1 MKKTIF
7 LISNF
12 DDISKI
18 NNTISENSNCIIYSL
33 NYQTHKLLTK
43 NKIQTVIA
51 ESILTQSDRES
62 IDQKSFNATI
72 SWYQN
77 NFLKKYLIF
86 NELNLGS
93 LLELELIQYFGNI
106 FKEAMM
112 LTRIIEKEKPNKI
125 ISCTFLNK
133 FVEKL
138 GKTMDIEVAT
148 IFDSIQLAKLYHDEI
163 NIKFNFGK
171 IPISLIISPN
181 LFNSIKK
188 LTEKLINFFFHFK
201 PSISTLNTKSI
212 LLLNFNTLQY
222 DKLIDELSNAEKN
235 VFLLNLRRPA
245 IWNWASFKIIKN
257 SKSHILPLSL
267 FEKELTSKIS
277 SEIKSFND
285 NLSNMWKFNDVF
297 EKYFV
302 IDDYSFWS
310 SIKQDFITICESRF
324 KESIKRLILLDNLF
338 LKSNISVIL
347 MWAETGQEEK
357 EILFMSK
364 KHNIETLVL
373 QHFLFS
379 DSVLMQKY
387 DRFALGPSYPFES
400 DKQIIWDQFTKQ
412 QAISF
417 KHKEDKLLLTGSP
430 RHDNFFISEK
440 NKNSTGIIILAT
452 TSASDRLSSVMSP
465 FDSYVKFEN
474 FIKEVCRIV
483 KNIPDKKLIIKTHPH
498 SESLN
503 NITELI
509 KEIDPQIQIIY
520 DTNLI
525 ELINNCDL
533 LITFNNSTI
542 ALESII
548 LEKPTISLQFEKWA
562 EDDNIVKS
570 NAILSIST
578 LGDIEKGITDLL
590 FDKKFKNIM
599 NENAQKFLKSF
610 VNCGTSSQNLVKI
623 LDNY

>member
-18 NNTISENSNCIIYSL
+18 NNIISENSNCIIYSL

-106 FKEAMM
+106 FKEAMI
-112 LTRIIEKEKPNKI
+112 LTRIIEKEKPDKI

-138 GKTMDIEVAT
+138 GKTKDIEVVT
-148 IFDSIQLAKLYHDEI
+148 IFDSIQLPKLYHNEI
-163 NIKFNFGK
+163 NIKFNFRK
-171 IPISLIISPN
+171 IPISFTISPN
-181 LFNSIKK
+181 LFNFIKK

-201 PSISTLNTKSI
+201 PSISTLNSKSI
-212 LLLNFNTLQY
+212 VLLNFNTLQY

-235 VFLLNLRRPA
+235 IFLLNLRRPA

-257 SKSHILPLSL
+257 SKSHILSLSL
-267 FEKELTSKIS
+267 FEKVLTPKIS
-277 SEIKSFND
+277 SEIKSFNE

-302 IDDYSFWS
+302 IDDCSFWS

-324 KESIKRLILLDNLF
+324 KESIKRLILLDHLF

-357 EILFMSK
+357 EILFLSK
-364 KHNIETLVL
+364 KHNIETLML
-373 QHFLFS
+373 QHFLYS
-379 DSVLMQKY
+379 DSVLWQKY
-387 DRFALGPSYPFES
+387 DRFALGPSYPFETGN
-400 DKQIIWDQFTKQ
+400 QIIWDQFTKQ

-440 NKNSTGIIILAT
+440 NKNLNGIIILAT
-452 TSASDRLSSVMSP
+452 TSVPQFSSVMST
-465 FDSYVKFEN
+465 FDSYIKFEN

-483 KNIPDKKLIIKTHPH
+483 KNLPDKKLIIKAHPH
-498 SESLN
+498 FDSVN

-509 KEIDPQIQIIY
+509 KKIDPQIQIIY
-520 DTNLI
+520 DANLI

-542 ALESII
+542 ALESIM
-548 LEKPTISLQFEKWA
+548 LEKPTISLQSEKWA
-562 EDDNIVKS
+562 EDDNIAKS

-590 FDKKFKNIM
+590 FDEKFKNVM
-599 NENAQKFLKSF
+599 NKNAQKFLKSF
-610 VNCGTSSQNLVKI
+610 VNCGKSSQKVAKI
-623 LDNY
+623 LDSY

>member
-12 DDISKI
+12 NDISKI
-18 NNTISENSNCIIYSL
+18 NNIISENSNCIIYSL
-33 NYQTHKLLTK
+33 NYQTHKLLSK
-43 NKIQTVIA
+43 NKIQNFIA

-77 NFLKKYLIF
+77 NFLKKYLMF

-106 FKEAMM
+106 FKEAMI

-125 ISCTFLNK
+125 ISSTFLNK

-138 GKTMDIEVAT
+138 GKTMDIEVIT
-148 IFDSIQLAKLYHDEI
+148 IFDSIQLPKLYHDEI

-171 IPISLIISPN
+171 IPISFTISPN
-181 LFNSIKK
+181 SFNFIKK

-201 PSISTLNTKSI
+201 PNISTLNTKSI
-212 LLLNFNTLQY
+212 LLLNFNPLQY
-222 DKLIDELSNAEKN
+222 DKLIDELSNTEKN

-257 SKSHILPLSL
+257 SKSNILPLSL

-277 SEIKSFND
+277 SEINSFNE
-285 NLSNMWKFNDVF
+285 NLSNMWKFNDIF
-297 EKYFV
+297 EKCFV

-324 KESIKRLILLDNLF
+324 KESIKRLILLDHLF

-379 DSVLMQKY
+379 DSVLWQKY
-387 DRFALGPSYPFES
+387 DRFALGLSYPFES

-417 KHKEDKLLLTGSP
+417 KHKEDKLILAGSP

-440 NKNSTGIIILAT
+440 NKNPKGIIILAT
-452 TSASDRLSSVMSP
+452 TSVPRFSSVMST
-465 FDSYVKFEN
+465 FDSYIKFEN

-483 KNIPDKKLIIKTHPH
+483 KNLPDKKLIIKAHPH
-498 SESLN
+498 FESLS

-520 DTNLI
+520 DANLI

-562 EDDNIVKS
+562 EDDNIAKS

-590 FDKKFKNIM
+590 FDKKFKNMM
-599 NENAQKFLKSF
+599 NENAQNFLKSF
-610 VNCGTSSQNLVKI
+610 VNCGKSSQKLAKI

>member
-18 NNTISENSNCIIYSL
+18 NNIISENSNCIIYSL

-106 FKEAMM
+106 FKEAMI
-112 LTRIIEKEKPNKI
+112 LTRIIEKEKPDKI

-138 GKTMDIEVAT
+138 GKTKDIEVVT
-148 IFDSIQLAKLYHDEI
+148 IFDSIQLPKLYHNEI

-171 IPISLIISPN
+171 IPISFTISPN
-181 LFNSIKK
+181 LFNFIKK

-201 PSISTLNTKSI
+201 PSISTLNSKSI
-212 LLLNFNTLQY
+212 VLLNFNTLQY

-257 SKSHILPLSL
+257 SKSHILSLSL
-267 FEKELTSKIS
+267 FEKVLTPKIS
-277 SEIKSFND
+277 SEIKSFNE
-285 NLSNMWKFNDVF
+285 NLSNMWKFNDIF

-302 IDDYSFWS
+302 IDDCSFWS

-324 KESIKRLILLDNLF
+324 KESIKRLILLDHLF

-357 EILFMSK
+357 EILFLSK
-364 KHNIETLVL
+364 KHNIETLML
-373 QHFLFS
+373 QHFLYS
-379 DSVLMQKY
+379 DSVLWQKY
-387 DRFALGPSYPFES
+387 DRFALGPSYPFETGN
-400 DKQIIWDQFTKQ
+400 QIIWDQFTKQ

-440 NKNSTGIIILAT
+440 NKNLNGIIILAT
-452 TSASDRLSSVMSP
+452 TSVPQFSSVMST
-465 FDSYVKFEN
+465 FDSYIKFEN

-483 KNIPDKKLIIKTHPH
+483 KNLPDKKLIIKAHPH
-498 SESLN
+498 FDSVN

-509 KEIDPQIQIIY
+509 KKIDPQIQIIY
-520 DTNLI
+520 DANLI

-542 ALESII
+542 ALESIM
-548 LEKPTISLQFEKWA
+548 LEKPTISLQSEKWA
-562 EDDNIVKS
+562 EDDNIAKS

-590 FDKKFKNIM
+590 FDEKFKNVM
-599 NENAQKFLKSF
+599 NKNAQKFLKSF
-610 VNCGTSSQNLVKI
+610 VNCGKSSQKVAKI
-623 LDNY
+623 LDSY

>member
-18 NNTISENSNCIIYSL
+18 NNIISENSNCIIYSL

-138 GKTMDIEVAT
+138 GKTKDIEVVT
-148 IFDSIQLAKLYHDEI
+148 IFDSIQLPKLYHNEI
-163 NIKFNFGK
+163 NIKFNFRK
-171 IPISLIISPN
+171 IPISFTISPN
-181 LFNSIKK
+181 LFNFIKK

-201 PSISTLNTKSI
+201 PSISTLNSKSI
-212 LLLNFNTLQY
+212 VLLNFNTLQY

-235 VFLLNLRRPA
+235 IFLLNLRRPA

-277 SEIKSFND
+277 SEIKSFNE
-285 NLSNMWKFNDVF
+285 NLSNMWKFNDIF

-302 IDDYSFWS
+302 IDDCSFWS

-324 KESIKRLILLDNLF
+324 KESIKRLILLDHLF

-357 EILFMSK
+357 EILFLSK
-364 KHNIETLVL
+364 KHNIETLML
-373 QHFLFS
+373 QHFLYS
-379 DSVLMQKY
+379 DSVLWQKY
-387 DRFALGPSYPFES
+387 DRFALGPSYPFETGN
-400 DKQIIWDQFTKQ
+400 QIIWDQFTKQ

-440 NKNSTGIIILAT
+440 NKNLNGIIILAT
-452 TSASDRLSSVMSP
+452 TSVPQFSSVMST
-465 FDSYVKFEN
+465 FDSYIKFEN

-483 KNIPDKKLIIKTHPH
+483 KNLPDKKLIIKAHPH
-498 SESLN
+498 FDSVN

-509 KEIDPQIQIIY
+509 KKIDPQIQIIY
-520 DTNLI
+520 DANLI

-542 ALESII
+542 ALESIM
-548 LEKPTISLQFEKWA
+548 LEKPTISLQSEKWA
-562 EDDNIVKS
+562 EDDNIAKS

-590 FDKKFKNIM
+590 FDEKFKNVM
-599 NENAQKFLKSF
+599 NKNAQKFLKSF
-610 VNCGTSSQNLVKI
+610 VNCGKSSQKVAKI
-623 LDNY
+623 LDSY

>member
-18 NNTISENSNCIIYSL
+18 NNIISENSNCIIYSL

-106 FKEAMM
+106 FKEAMI
-112 LTRIIEKEKPNKI
+112 LTRIIEKEKPDKI

-138 GKTMDIEVAT
+138 GKTKDIEVVT
-148 IFDSIQLAKLYHDEI
+148 IFDSIQLPKLYHNEI
-163 NIKFNFGK
+163 NIKFNFRK
-171 IPISLIISPN
+171 IPISFTISPN
-181 LFNSIKK
+181 LFNFIKK

-201 PSISTLNTKSI
+201 PSISTLNSKSI
-212 LLLNFNTLQY
+212 VLLNFNTLQY

-235 VFLLNLRRPA
+235 IFLLNLRRPA

-257 SKSHILPLSL
+257 SKSHILSLSL
-267 FEKELTSKIS
+267 FEKVLTPKIS
-277 SEIKSFND
+277 SEIKSFNE
-285 NLSNMWKFNDVF
+285 NLSNMWKFNDIF

-302 IDDYSFWS
+302 IDDCSFWS

-324 KESIKRLILLDNLF
+324 KESIKRLILLDHLF

-357 EILFMSK
+357 EILFLSK
-364 KHNIETLVL
+364 KHNIETLML
-373 QHFLFS
+373 QHFLYS
-379 DSVLMQKY
+379 DSVLWQKY
-387 DRFALGPSYPFES
+387 DRFALGPSYPFETGN
-400 DKQIIWDQFTKQ
+400 QIIWDQFTKQ

-440 NKNSTGIIILAT
+440 NKNLNGIIILAT
-452 TSASDRLSSVMSP
+452 TSVPQFSSVMST
-465 FDSYVKFEN
+465 FDSYIKFEN

-483 KNIPDKKLIIKTHPH
+483 KNLPDKKLIIKAHPH
-498 SESLN
+498 FDSVN

-509 KEIDPQIQIIY
+509 KKIDPQIQIIY
-520 DTNLI
+520 DANLI

-542 ALESII
+542 ALESIM
-548 LEKPTISLQFEKWA
+548 LEKPTISLQSEKWA
-562 EDDNIVKS
+562 EDDNIAKS

-590 FDKKFKNIM
+590 FDEKFKNVM
-599 NENAQKFLKSF
+599 NKNAQKFLKSF
-610 VNCGTSSQNLVKI
+610 VNCGKSSQKVAKI
-623 LDNY
+623 LDSY